1 VAKVLRQ
8 LGKAANG
15 LANQRH
21 QSLQITSSSP
31 LWAAVDTMGLQ
42 RACSHLLDNALHH
55 TPPGGYVRTNAIRAP
70 GGGVLIIIEDN
81 GPHVA
86 MKVGGVAPLAAESR
100 DVDLKNGLDRDEMKF
115 VRDIVELQLGGVLRV
130 QSPHLLN
137 APCGVGGTRVE
148 IWLPAATD
156 IQLPTA

>member
-1 VAKVLRQ
+1 MEFTVALATVGAHTEISTDPQEYTLCRPCDVAKVLRQ

-31 LWAAVDTMGLQ
+31 LWAAVDMMGLQ

-81 GPHVA
+81 GPHIAV
-86 MKVGGVAPLAAESR
+86 
-100 DVDLKNGLDRDEMKF
+100 F
-115 VRDIVELQLGGVLRV
+115 VLQYTV
-130 QSPHLLN
+130 P
-137 APCGVGGTRVE
+137 
-148 IWLPAATD
+148 
-156 IQLPTA
+156 

>member
-1 VAKVLRQ
+1 MAKVLRQ

-31 LWAAVDTMGLQ
+31 LWAAVDMMGLQ

-81 GPHVA
+81 GPHIAVFVLQYTVPWSRIFSDRICKPSFGLNFA
-86 MKVGGVAPLAAESR
+86 HSIWPLITCFVVFCLQILVQYLYCGAS
-100 DVDLKNGLDRDEMKF
+100 KLDEF
-115 VRDIVELQLGGVLRV
+115 
-130 QSPHLLN
+130 S
-137 APCGVGGTRVE
+137 
-148 IWLPAATD
+148 
-156 IQLPTA
+156 